1 MRYAIEIRKGE
12 YQTESGQ
19 TRGTWESAG
28 VIEADCTADAR
39 RMARKRFKGQK
50 WRINRRKS
58 THSIAET
65 PVAPDLP
72 TPVAEAEAV
81 AAPAPAVKK
90 AKGPGG
96 KSGKGKAKGKK

>member
-39 RMARKRFKGQK
+39 KMARRKFKGQK

-58 THSIAET
+58 SHSAAE
-65 PVAPDLP
+65 PVESPELP
-72 TPVAEAEAV
+72 ETVAEPETAPT
-81 AAPAPAVKK
+81 PAPAAKK
-90 AKGPGG
+90 RGRPAKKSGG
-96 KSGKGKAKGKK
+96 KATGKK